1 MTTPRA
7 ARRRPAILLAG
18 LLLAY
23 VAAYAALRATRTERW
38 ERDGRLYVIYP
49 AGARPLYYV
58 FRPVAYADQALTG
71 TGAHIGPHQPAAEAA
86 R

>member
-1 MTTPRA
+1 MRVRRLPR
-7 ARRRPAILLAG
+7 
-18 LLLAY
+18 
-23 VAAYAALRATRTERW
+23 YADGAV

-58 FRPVAYADQALTG
+58 FRPVAYVDQALTG
-71 TGAHIGPHQPAAEAA
+71 TGTHIGRHRPAAEAA